1 MLKLLT
7 DCDKCMYKRVCKYYG
22 HPKQAM
28 EKLKNTTYGDG
39 PNDDYGW
46 DTMMEHEHVDISFS
60 CPDYPET
67 KTDTQRLCLIYG
79 GKLIEN

>member
-7 DCDKCMYKRVCKYYG
+7 DCNECIHKRTCKYYD

-46 DTMMEHEHVDISFS
+46 DIMMEHVDVSFS
-60 CPDYPET
+60 CPDYQKQKPIP
-67 KTDTQRLCLIYG
+67 RG
-79 GKLIEN
+79 FA

>member
-7 DCDKCMYKRVCKYYG
+7 DCDKCIHKRTCKYYN

-28 EKLKNTTYGDG
+28 DKLKDTTYGNG

-46 DTMMEHEHVDISFS
+46 DVMMEHEHVDVSFS
-60 CPDYPET
+60 CPDYEKQKPIP
-67 KTDTQRLCLIYG
+67 KG
-79 GKLIEN
+79 FA